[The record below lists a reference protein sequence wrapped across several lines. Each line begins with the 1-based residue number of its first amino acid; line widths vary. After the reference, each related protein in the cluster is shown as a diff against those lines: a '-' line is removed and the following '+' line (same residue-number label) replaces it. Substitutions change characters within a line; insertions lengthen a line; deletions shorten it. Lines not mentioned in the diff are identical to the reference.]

1 MRAVV
6 QRVKQAKVSVDE
18 QVCGQIGKGMVVL
31 LGVGEE
37 DDAEDVNY
45 LADRV
50 ANLRIFPDEEGKMNI
65 APADA
70 EAEVLVVP
78 QFTLYGDCHSGHRP
92 SFTAAGCP
100 DEARRL
106 YRDFTSRLS
115 EQLGKVATG
124 EFGAMMMVDLTNW
137 GPVTLLIDS
146 HRTF

>member
-1 MRAVV
+1 MRVVV
-6 QRVKQAKVSVDE
+6 QRVKEARVTVDGR
-18 QVCGQIGKGMVVL
+18 VCGEIKKGMVVL
-31 LGVGEE
+31 LGVGEG
-37 DDAEDVNY
+37 DDADDVNY

-70 EAEVLVVP
+70 EAAVLVVP
-78 QFTLYGDCHSGHRP
+78 QFTLYGDCHGGHRP
-92 SFTAAGCP
+92 SFIGAAPP

-115 EQLGKVATG
+115 EHLDEVATG

-137 GPVTLLIDS
+137 GPVTLLMDS
-146 HRTF
+146 SRDF